1 MNMPRLVLLDDFFGR
16 AERVHEAVRAD
27 AMTADQGVME
37 LARLIASIVEA
48 LRRNQ
53 I

>member
-1 MNMPRLVLLDDFFGR
+1 MNMPRLAQLEEYFDR
-16 AERVHEAVRAD
+16 AERVHEAVRVD

-37 LARLIASIVEA
+37 LAALLASIIEA
-48 LRRNQ
+48 MRRNQ